1 MLRNDFYTILS
12 KKKSSENSFSATIVI
27 NENHAVFDGHFPQNP
42 VVPGVCM
49 LQMVKDLME
58 DELHKSIQLQSI
70 GNVKFTAVVNPAQNP
85 ELDIKISYELSDGK
99 SYKINSIISSKEVVF
114 LKIVNAV
121 YLG

>member
-12 KKKSSENSFSATIVI
+12 KKKSSENTFSATIVI
-27 NENHAVFDGHFPQNP
+27 NENHAIFEGHFPQNP

-121 YLG
+121 YS

>member
-12 KKKSSENSFSATIVI
+12 KKKNSENSFSATIVI

-121 YLG
+121 YS